1 MSEVE
6 LRLLDQTIIYDD
18 LNEFEKN
25 KIPLK
30 IVVDN
35 EGKVMG
41 EDVFKICRR
50 GQRLEHIHRF
60 C

>member
-18 LNEFEKN
+18 LNEFEKY

-41 EDVFKICRR
+41 EDVI
-50 GQRLEHIHRF
+50 
-60 C
+60 